1 MSSLWSFVDAVLSSP
16 SAVKADE
23 PAATTEQS
31 KQSTKRSA
39 GAAEALRGLEP
50 KKKKRKSKSKQSHTP
65 IATQLQQQQQQQQ
78 EAGSTNTAA
87 SPWYTQDEACMR
99 DVFRFI
105 GDGHYL
111 VLATVCRA
119 WCAAYRADGPCTSDR
134 RPGIAQVEQSRSTYY
149 QLLLHSDKFLQA
161 LWHPS
166 MVTRDWAKSHD
177 GR

>member
-1 MSSLWSFVDAVLSSP
+1 MSSLWSFVDAALSSP
-16 SAVKADE
+16 AAVN
-23 PAATTEQS
+23 TEQAAAPVAPGDQL
-31 KQSTKRSA
+31 KQ
-39 GAAEALRGLEP
+39 AAAAGLEP
-50 KKKKRKSKSKQSHTP
+50 KKKKRKSKNKQSHTP
-65 IATQLQQQQQQQQ
+65 IVAQHQQQQQQQQ
-78 EAGSTNTAA
+78 QQQAAGSASPGA

-119 WCAAYRADGPCTSDR
+119 WCAAYRIDGPRTSDR
-134 RPGIAQVEQSRSTYY
+134 RPGIAQVEQSRSTHY